1 VVAIPKGKTMELIVQ
16 KAVELGVSAIQP
28 LVTEHT
34 VVRVEGKDAVR
45 KGGKWQRV
53 ALEACKQ
60 CGQNLLPLVHAP
72 AGFGSWLS
80 ERGGERRGI
89 MASLAEGARPFREVI
104 AELPDG
110 VDELDV
116 LIGPEGDF
124 SAGETTAAVE
134 SGFQPV
140 TLGVITLRVETAV
153 LFCLSVLGY
162 ELK

>member
-1 VVAIPKGKTMELIVQ
+1 
-16 KAVELGVSAIQP
+16 
-28 LVTEHT
+28 
-34 VVRVEGKDAVR
+34 
-45 KGGKWQRV
+45 
-53 ALEACKQ
+53 
-60 CGQNLLPLVHAP
+60 
-72 AGFGSWLS
+72 
-80 ERGGERRGI
+80 